1 MLPLITWPTMHSSS
15 CDIVV
20 HFVKL
25 STAVQ
30 CWLKVKLIEKLK
42 LLHSLNSAQPWLRT
56 NSQYLAKSKQNV
68 HKYNQKYFY
77 YLPNKLSFLSQNEF
91 ERIIFN
97 EVILARFS
105 SVPQKNSA
113 KIFLFSKLFQKVF
126 AMIYYSVYFEQNWS
140 HNADQLGWRETQ
152 SDFVK
157 QKTIWFCVAL
167 SKFPKYFPYLELYW
181 INIFF

>member
-1 MLPLITWPTMHSSS
+1 MMFCCIQLFRVLCCVQSSLWPMLQILNLPRTNNLSTLVDPNWIISKAKLKLCHAATNNFANYALCSS

-25 STAVQ
+25 SRVYSE

-42 LLHSLNSAQPWLRT
+42 LLHSTLPRAQPWLWT

-77 YLPNKLSFLSQNEF
+77 YLPNKLCSLSQNEF

-97 EVILARFS
+97 EVILQRFS
-105 SVPQKNSA
+105 GFIQWNRV
-113 KIFLFSKLFQKVF
+113 KISFQAFRK
-126 AMIYYSVYFEQNWS
+126 S
-140 HNADQLGWRETQ
+140 
-152 SDFVK
+152 
-157 QKTIWFCVAL
+157 
-167 SKFPKYFPYLELYW
+167 P
-181 INIFF
+181 

>member
-1 MLPLITWPTMHSSS
+1 MILLSILLNWAHSSR
-15 CDIVV
+15 
-20 HFVKL
+20 
-25 STAVQ
+25 

-42 LLHSLNSAQPWLRT
+42 LLHSLNSAHPWLRT

-105 SVPQKNSA
+105 SVLPQNSV
-113 KIFLFSKLFQKVF
+113 KIYLYQ
-126 AMIYYSVYFEQNWS
+126 
-140 HNADQLGWRETQ
+140 T
-152 SDFVK
+152 
-157 QKTIWFCVAL
+157 
-167 SKFPKYFPYLELYW
+167 FPKSLFDDLLFCLFWAKLVTQCWPAGLARNPIRLCEAKNNLVLRRIVIVSQIFP
-181 INIFF
+181 IFGIIE

>member
-1 MLPLITWPTMHSSS
+1 MILLSILLNWVHSSR
-15 CDIVV
+15 
-20 HFVKL
+20 
-25 STAVQ
+25 

-97 EVILARFS
+97 EVILARFFMRPS
-105 SVPQKNSA
+105 TKFSENIS
-113 KIFLFSKLFQKVF
+113 FSNFSKKSFRWFIILF
-126 AMIYYSVYFEQNWS
+126 I
-140 HNADQLGWRETQ
+140 
-152 SDFVK
+152 
-157 QKTIWFCVAL
+157 L
-167 SKFPKYFPYLELYW
+167 SKIGHTMLTSWAGEKPNQTLWSKKQFGFVSHCHSFS
-181 INIFF
+181 NISHIWNYIE

>member
-1 MLPLITWPTMHSSS
+1 MLPLITWPTMHPSS

-105 SVPQKNSA
+105 SVPLKNSA
-113 KIFLFSKLFQKVF
+113 KIFPNFSKKSLRWFIILF
-126 AMIYYSVYFEQNWS
+126 I
-140 HNADQLGWRETQ
+140 
-152 SDFVK
+152 
-157 QKTIWFCVAL
+157 L
-167 SKFPKYFPYLELYW
+167 SKIGHTMLTSWDGEKPNQTLWSKKQFGFASHCQSFP
-181 INIFF
+181 NISHIWNYIE